1 MEMRNAR
8 LQMNELGRADQ
19 FIGSLLSKD
28 DVKEPQKSLIAE
40 APKAPQVNGNAL
52 PFRTDISPRFSDPPA
67 PPPQQPLPEKPD
79 VARSTADQ
87 NSPSLKRANTE
98 RPRSVTSVSPIR
110 EQSTSQIVT
119 LVEALAS
126 AKKEIDT
133 QGARLRDL
141 EEMLHKERQARE
153 LAEDV
158 AKRLEMESELRTNG
172 HAEGGDTQFLEEA
185 FDPPTEVVGPE
196 RKEEVVEVP
205 LPEKAVDPVAISD
218 SSSLLEKQM
227 ELMLVEMK
235 EMRAQME
242 SFKLRAETA
251 EAERDVDRKTLSEM
265 VEKIRAEESARRS
278 SSTERARSPIENTV
292 EETTEDGSLDLSKS
306 GLEHLLSKSGTD
318 GVQPGSSQ
326 DGKLGQAA
334 VGIMSKPNSGRD
346 ALLYNTTPY
355 ASMLGVVLVGMGLMA
370 YLNGWQQPK
379 VDG

>member
-1 MEMRNAR
+1 
-8 LQMNELGRADQ
+8 MNELGRADQ

-28 DVKEPQKSLIAE
+28 DVKDPQKSLAE

-52 PFRTDISPRFSDPPA
+52 PFRNDISPRFSDPPA

-79 VARSTADQ
+79 VARSIADP

-133 QGARLRDL
+133 QGAKLRDL
-141 EEMLHKERQARE
+141 EEMLNKERQARE

-158 AKRLEMESELRTNG
+158 AKRLEMESELRMNG
-172 HAEGGDTQFLEEA
+172 HAKGGEALLLEET
-185 FDPPTEVVGPE
+185 FEPPAEVVEPE
-196 RKEEVVEVP
+196 KQEEVVELP
-205 LPEKAVDPVAISD
+205 IPEKLVDPVAISD

-235 EMRAQME
+235 EMRVQME

-251 EAERDVDRKTLSEM
+251 EAERDTDRKTLTEM

-278 SSTERARSPIENTV
+278 PSTERPRSPVENNSA
-292 EETTEDGSLDLSKS
+292 ESTEDGSSDLPNLA
-306 GLEHLLSKSGTD
+306 LEQLLSKPGVD
-318 GVQPGSSQ
+318 GVQPSSSQ
-326 DGKLGQAA
+326 DGKLGQTA
-334 VGIMSKPNSGRD
+334 VGILSKPTSGRD
-346 ALLYNTTPY
+346 PLLYNTAPY